1 MFQHTR
7 LVHMHALC
15 VCIDVCKRACF
26 CEHVYSALRY
36 STLLPPPLPL
46 TGWIPQWDTS
56 DAEIEISS
64 AGGPELLWVLFLSFF
79 FLPVGKNV
87 ALCASS
93 VARNSSLLVSVFPIH
108 SASWFFQIPF
118 NYTACFPCGPTARS
132 ESPCSWS
139 RFVKSDIAS
148 IISLRLIFFFS
159 F

>member
-1 MFQHTR
+1 MHCVYALMYVSVPVFVNTCI
-7 LVHMHALC
+7 VHYAILPFFPRPSPSLDGSRGE
-15 VCIDVCKRACF
+15 I
-26 CEHVYSALRY
+26 LRTQKSRY
-36 STLLPPPLPL
+36 PLL
-46 TGWIPQWDTS
+46 GVQS
-56 DAEIEISS
+56 CCGCSF
-64 AGGPELLWVLFLSFF
+64 FLFF